1 MSGADAVCMQQ
12 PCRSD
17 HSFECAL
24 AMARPKARTA
34 IERGL
39 LGGESG
45 YMCTNCISRIPLI
58 LLWGVY
64 KVGLID
70 GCRPTGRADRTRG
83 DLARAHV
90 SWDGSVTHEV
100 VAKSSRTQ

>member
-12 PCRSD
+12 QGRSD

-58 LLWGVY
+58 SLWGVY
-64 KVGLID
+64 NVALK
-70 GCRPTGRADRTRG
+70 RT
-83 DLARAHV
+83 
-90 SWDGSVTHEV
+90 
-100 VAKSSRTQ
+100 

>member
-45 YMCTNCISRIPLI
+45 YMCTNCISRILVI
-58 LLWGVY
+58 LLLGVY
-64 KVGLID
+64 MV
-70 GCRPTGRADRTRG
+70 GCRAD
-83 DLARAHV
+83 AV
-90 SWDGSVTHEV
+90 GSDAGEV
-100 VAKSSRTQ
+100 GGTCQGPEGACE

>member
-1 MSGADAVCMQQ
+1 MSGADAVFMQQ

-39 LGGESG
+39 LSGESG
-45 YMCTNCISRIPLI
+45 YMCTNCISRITFDFDP
-58 LLWGVY
+58 GVS
-64 KVGLID
+64 
-70 GCRPTGRADRTRG
+70 TM
-83 DLARAHV
+83 
-90 SWDGSVTHEV
+90 
-100 VAKSSRTQ
+100 